1 MEDGDSMPSAKKY
14 YDSIRMMSPEIV
26 EEGHQGH
33 HGRGLETSPRENGFE
48 IVEEVDQGHH
58 SRSLETSPR
67 ENGFEIVEEG
77 DQGHHIRSLETSPR
91 DNGFGIVE
99 EGDQG
104 HHSWSLETS
113 TRDNGSEI
121 VELDEEHHSSK
132 SVTIST
138 SRDRVAGA
146 NDDVYVAVGKDDS
159 DVVKWA
165 IEHVVSPGAKVYLVH
180 IYPPVTYIPTPV
192 GKLSRSQLT
201 QDQVRFYLEEEE
213 NKRRNLLQKY
223 ITLCNDAKVKVDT
236 VLVEHNATAKAI
248 VDLITFHNI
257 TILVMGIKKP
267 PNLRILKKRLAKGE
281 HVKKSAPEFCE
292 VTIVSEGKKVVDGE
306 KVNGFALHTS
316 HASSPRRSSQ
326 INRHPERNMFL
337 CGCFSGKSYS
347 I

>member
-26 EEGHQGH
+26 EEGHQG
-33 HGRGLETSPRENGFE
+33 
-48 IVEEVDQGHH
+48 QH

-67 ENGFEIVEEG
+67 ENGFEILEEG
-77 DQGHHIRSLETSPR
+77 NQGHRIRSLETSPR
-91 DNGFGIVE
+91 ENGFGIVE

-104 HHSWSLETS
+104 HHSRSLETS
-113 TRDNGSEI
+113 TRHNGSEI
-121 VELDEEHHSSK
+121 VELDEEHHFSK

-138 SRDRVAGA
+138 RRDRVAGA

-201 QDQVRFYLEEEE
+201 QDQVRFYLDEEE
-213 NKRRNLLQKY
+213 NRRRNLLQKY

-236 VLVEHNATAKAI
+236 VLVEHNATTKAI

-257 TILVMGIKKP
+257 TNLVMGIKKP

-292 VTIVSEGKKVVDGE
+292 VSIVYEGKKVVDGE

-326 INRHPERNMFL
+326 INRHPQRNMFL